1 MKLETYV
8 DLVND
13 VLKLDID
20 KKYIIKFG
28 SIKTNGYDRW
38 VNTCTQ
44 FIKQLNDL
52 GLNNFTIVPHD
63 IDIEVKEYT
72 PELEVGKIVYTL
84 DPDCKYY
91 KSIKRTLKECVIT
104 DIRKSLKKDG
114 SVDERIVIEEIQSPK
129 KWSKYQTSFKI
140 SSYHKTFF
148 TDVNE
153 AKNVLKID

>member
-1 MKLETYV
+1 MKQETFV
-8 DLVND
+8 DIVNE
-13 VLKLDID
+13 VIKLDPN

-28 SIKTNGYDRW
+28 SVKTMKCDKW
-38 VNTCTQ
+38 VTACKH

-52 GLNNFTIVPHD
+52 GLTNFIVVPND
-63 IDIEVKEYT
+63 IDIEVTEYT
-72 PELEVGKIVYTL
+72 PELCVGKVIYTL
-84 DPDCKYY
+84 DPECNYH

-114 SVDERIVIEEIQSPK
+114 SVDERIVIEEIKPTN
-129 KWSKYQTSFKI
+129 KWSKYQTSFKM

-153 AKNVLKID
+153 AKKILKID